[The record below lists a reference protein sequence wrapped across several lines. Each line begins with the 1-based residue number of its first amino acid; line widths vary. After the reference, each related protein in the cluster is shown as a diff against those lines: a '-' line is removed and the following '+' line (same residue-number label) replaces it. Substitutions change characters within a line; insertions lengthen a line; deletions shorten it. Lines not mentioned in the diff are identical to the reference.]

1 MRLVIE
7 IIAAILLVCCVSVSS
22 AAYAAGKMSR
32 GADGLSCGFS
42 VPANASPAAR
52 CAAIKRQCG
61 GKFYANACG
70 KYLLSAVN

>member
-1 MRLVIE
+1 MRLLIE
-7 IIAAILLVCCVSVSS
+7 IIAAILLVCCVSVTS

-32 GADGLSCGFS
+32 SADGLSCGFS

-52 CAAIKRQCG
+52 CAAIRRQCG
-61 GKFYANACG
+61 GKFYANSCG

>member
-1 MRLVIE
+1 MRLLIE
-7 IIAAILLVCCVSVSS
+7 IIAAILLICCVSVSS
-22 AAYAAGKMSR
+22 AAYAAGKTGRM
-32 GADGLSCGFS
+32 ADGVSCGIT
-42 VPANASPAAR
+42 VPANASPAQR